1 MNINIRSTFRGSVL
15 ILALT
20 LVSLVKV
27 LAQPTTTGGGAAG
40 AAGAILGGV
49 IPGSGTAAGA
59 QGGGVK
65 TGPGSAGANQLI
77 KDMNAPAVTNPKET
91 QFNNVI
97 KDFIDPDNPN
107 SVEFQGRLEE
117 LRKSGVPEDEIQR
130 YLNSQFSGKNNNYK
144 EVFKIQR
151 DLSEEEAKKQQVK
164 ALQGLPDYFGKNSS
178 VNTDI
183 YGGTIFSKS
192 SLIFT
197 PVENPVPPDDYKI
210 GPGDVLSITIWGQAE
225 YQNNFIVGKD
235 GSIFPSNIGKVF
247 LKGVS
252 FKNARSLLQQK
263 FSAIVPGGSNIE
275 VTISS
280 VRTIRVNVVGEVVQ
294 PGAYSMSAL
303 NTAFNALYLAGGPN
317 RLGSLREIYVQRN
330 GKYIDTL
337 DVYRY
342 LQQGD
347 KGDDIYLENN
357 DFLFVSVNKKQV
369 DIAGEIKRPLIYQL
383 KENESLKELISLAGG
398 TKFNARLANIQVFRT
413 ENEKVRIIDLN
424 AYDVMNGTRG
434 FSLLDGDR
442 VFVRSIND
450 EITNKAQIIGEVAY
464 PGIYELKEG
473 ERVADLISKAGG
485 LKGEAYL
492 KRAYVIRIGKDF
504 QIQYIPI
511 SLEAVANK
519 KDSANYAENNIEIKQ
534 FDALKIYSVTNF
546 QDIPFFTI
554 SGLVRS
560 PGNYVLSG
568 KRSLKDVLYICG
580 GLKGEAEYNQVEIAS
595 IVSIEDAKRKN
606 IPIKTVIKQYSLDPI
621 LENDTIAE
629 KILIKPFDQIFIRKN
644 PDFSYQKNVTISGQ
658 VKYPGV
664 YSKKDDKERISSL
677 IRRAGGLL
685 PTANVQGATFKR
697 QSAGAVILI
706 DLNSAIK
713 RPGTKFDII
722 LNEGDELTIPELDQ
736 VIRITG
742 NVQVPVNVFYD
753 KENTSFKYYVNLAG
767 GFGDRPWKRKCT
779 VKYANGV
786 VKKAKSIGGLI
797 IYPKVEYG
805 SVLNIPQRPER
816 NVMKQVTRLPTE
828 LLQALAY
835 TVTTLSSAL
844 LTWRM
849 VIYLT
854 NQPIQ

>member
-1 MNINIRSTFRGSVL
+1 
-15 ILALT
+15 
-20 LVSLVKV
+20 
-27 LAQPTTTGGGAAG
+27 
-40 AAGAILGGV
+40 
-49 IPGSGTAAGA
+49 
-59 QGGGVK
+59 
-65 TGPGSAGANQLI
+65 
-77 KDMNAPAVTNPKET
+77 
-91 QFNNVI
+91 
-97 KDFIDPDNPN
+97 
-107 SVEFQGRLEE
+107 
-117 LRKSGVPEDEIQR
+117 
-130 YLNSQFSGKNNNYK
+130 
-144 EVFKIQR
+144 
-151 DLSEEEAKKQQVK
+151 
-164 ALQGLPDYFGKNSS
+164 
-178 VNTDI
+178 
-183 YGGTIFSKS
+183 
-192 SLIFT
+192 
-197 PVENPVPPDDYKI
+197 
-210 GPGDVLSITIWGQAE
+210 
-225 YQNNFIVGKD
+225 
-235 GSIFPSNIGKVF
+235 
-247 LKGVS
+247 
-252 FKNARSLLQQK
+252 
-263 FSAIVPGGSNIE
+263 
-275 VTISS
+275 
-280 VRTIRVNVVGEVVQ
+280 
-294 PGAYSMSAL
+294 
-303 NTAFNALYLAGGPN
+303 
-317 RLGSLREIYVQRN
+317 
-330 GKYIDTL
+330 
-337 DVYRY
+337 
-342 LQQGD
+342 
-347 KGDDIYLENN
+347 
-357 DFLFVSVNKKQV
+357 
-369 DIAGEIKRPLIYQL
+369 
-383 KENESLKELISLAGG
+383 
-398 TKFNARLANIQVFRT
+398 
-413 ENEKVRIIDLN
+413 
-424 AYDVMNGTRG
+424 
-434 FSLLDGDR
+434 
-442 VFVRSIND
+442 
-450 EITNKAQIIGEVAY
+450 
-464 PGIYELKEG
+464 
-473 ERVADLISKAGG
+473 

-629 KILIKPFDQIFIRKN
+629 KIMIKPFDQIFIRKN

-797 IYPKVEYG
+797 VYPKVEYG

>member
-1 MNINIRSTFRGSVL
+1 MKQIFLTPIKALLSGAL
-15 ILALT
+15 IT
-20 LVSLVKV
+20 LFVSITA
-27 LAQPTTTGGGAAG
+27 LAQPTTGAGGSTGAGGAGAAAG
-40 AAGAILGGV
+40 AAGV
-49 IPGSGTAAGA
+49 V
-59 QGGGVK
+59 GGGPKV
-65 TGPGSAGANQLI
+65 TTAPGPNQLI
-77 KDMNAPAVTNPKET
+77 KDMNAPANATPKEN
-91 QFNNVI
+91 QFDNVI
-97 KDFIDPDNPN
+97 KDFIDPENPN
-107 SVEFQGRLEE
+107 SVEFQGRLQE
-117 LRKSGVPEDEIQR
+117 LRKSGVSEDEIQR
-130 YLNSQFSGKNNNYK
+130 YLNTQFAGKNNNYK
-144 EVFKIQR
+144 DVFKIQR

-164 ALQGLPDYFGKNSS
+164 ALQGLPDYFGKNAS

-183 YGGTIFSKS
+183 YGGTIFSKT
-192 SLIFT
+192 SLVFT

-210 GPGDVLSITIWGQAE
+210 GPGDVISITIWGQAE
-225 YQNNFIVGKD
+225 FQNNFTVGKD

-247 LKGVS
+247 LKGVT
-252 FKNARSLLQQK
+252 FKNARGILQQR
-263 FSAIVPGGSNIE
+263 FASIVPGGSNIE
-275 VTISS
+275 VSISS

-383 KENESLKELISLAGG
+383 KQNENLRDLISLAGG

-424 AYDVMNGTRG
+424 AYDIMNGTRG
-434 FSLLDGDR
+434 FELLDGDR
-442 VFVRSIND
+442 VFVRGIND

-492 KRAYVIRIGKDF
+492 KRAYVIRISRDF

-511 SLEAVANK
+511 SLEAIANK
-519 KDSANYAENNIEIKQ
+519 QDSANYVENNIEVKQ

-554 SGLVRS
+554 SGLVRN
-560 PGNYVLSG
+560 PGNFVLSG
-568 KRSLKDVLYICG
+568 KRTLKDVLYICG
-580 GLKGEAEYNQVEIAS
+580 GMKGEAEYNQVEIAS

-629 KILIKPFDQIFIRKN
+629 KIIIKPFDQIFVRKN
-644 PDFSYQKNVTISGQ
+644 PDFSYQKNVTINGQ

-697 QSAGAVILI
+697 QSAGSVILI

-713 RPGTKFDII
+713 KPGTKFDII
-722 LNEGDELTIPELDQ
+722 LNEGDELSIPELDQ
-736 VIRITG
+736 VIRING

-753 KENTSFKYYVNLAG
+753 KENSSFKYYIGLAG

-786 VKKAKSIGGLI
+786 VKKAKSICGI
-797 IYPKVEYG
+797 VVYPKVEYG
-805 SVLNIPQRPER
+805 SVLMVPTRPER
-816 NVMKQVTRLPTE
+816 NYIKQATRLPIE
-828 LLQALAY
+828 LLQALAF
-835 TVTTLSSAL
+835 TATTLSSAL
-844 LTWRM
+844 LSYRM
-849 VIYLT
+849 IVYLT
-854 NQPIQ
+854 NQNL